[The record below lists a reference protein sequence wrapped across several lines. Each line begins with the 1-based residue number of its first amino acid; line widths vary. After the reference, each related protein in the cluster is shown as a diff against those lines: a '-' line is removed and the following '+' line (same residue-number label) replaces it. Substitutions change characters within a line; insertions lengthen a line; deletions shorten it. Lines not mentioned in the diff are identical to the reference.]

1 MDSNTFAIAL
11 IAIIALVACVV
22 AWQIF
27 ATSRAR
33 MHQADNEHLDGLEGR
48 AAGLDA
54 RLGAL
59 VDDVTAIEARVTA
72 LEHHR

>member
-11 IAIIALVACVV
+11 IAIIALVTCVV

-27 ATSRAR
+27 ATVRAR
-33 MHQADNEHLDGLEGR
+33 MHQTHPEQLEGLEGR
-48 AAGLDA
+48 AASLDA

-59 VDDVTAIEARVTA
+59 VDDVIAIEARVTA